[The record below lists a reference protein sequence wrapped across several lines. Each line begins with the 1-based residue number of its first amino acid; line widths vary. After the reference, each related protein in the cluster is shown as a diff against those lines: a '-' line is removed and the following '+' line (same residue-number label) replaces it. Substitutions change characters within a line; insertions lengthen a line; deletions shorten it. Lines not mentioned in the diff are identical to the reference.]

1 MLLWCR
7 DSVARSLQ
15 YGFDRLSSARFAPI
29 WGALKHQDKLLAR
42 FRVIPSVDS
51 MTAKFLSFSLVAILM
66 MLIASAE
73 EEASELYTN
82 GVIDLG
88 IVVRDLDQS
97 AKFYTEVVGLKEIN
111 GFKVPGKVTGDFGLT
126 DNQDV
131 TARVFV
137 AVNAAGEPASKLKMM
152 AFPKAQGKKPDQE
165 FIHSSLGVSYL
176 TLFVTDMDAVMIRLK
191 KAGVKTL
198 GKTPAPIGGANFL
211 TVFRDPD
218 GNFIELIGPS
228 KKGG

>member
-1 MLLWCR
+1 MLWTRL
-7 DSVARSLQ
+7 ALTRSIPVQ
-15 YGFDRLSSARFAPI
+15 GFP
-29 WGALKHQDKLLAR
+29 KHQHKLLAR
-42 FRVIPSVDS
+42 LQVVSSVES
-51 MTAKFLSFSLVAILM
+51 MITKFLSSALVAILM
-66 MLIASAE
+66 MPVASAE
-73 EEASELYTN
+73 EKARELYTN

-137 AVNAAGEPASKLKMM
+137 AVDDAGTPASKLKMM
-152 AFPKAQGKKPDQE
+152 AFPKAQGTKPDQE

-176 TLFVTDMDAVMIRLK
+176 TLFVTDMDAVMVRLK

-198 GKTPAPIGGANFL
+198 GKTPAPIGGPNFL

>member
-1 MLLWCR
+1 MLKKY
-7 DSVARSLQ
+7 SLALAA
-15 YGFDRLSSARFAPI
+15 FLVLLNAAFA
-29 WGALKHQDKLLAR
+29 Q
-42 FRVIPSVDS
+42 
-51 MTAKFLSFSLVAILM
+51 
-66 MLIASAE
+66 E
-73 EEASELYTN
+73 ESQELYAN

-88 IVVRDLDQS
+88 IVVRDLERS
-97 AKFYTEVVGLKEIN
+97 AKFYTEVVGLKEVN

-137 AVNAAGEPASKLKMM
+137 ALDAGGKPSSKIKMM
-152 AFPKAQGKKPDQE
+152 AFPKAQGKAPDQKY
-165 FIHSSLGVSYL
+165 IHSTLGVSYL
-176 TLFVTDMDAVMIRLK
+176 TLFVTDMDAMMTRLK

-198 GKTPAPIGGANFL
+198 GKTPASIGGSNLL

-228 KKGG
+228 REGK

>member
-1 MLLWCR
+1 MLKKY
-7 DSVARSLQ
+7 SLALAA
-15 YGFDRLSSARFAPI
+15 FLVLLNAAFA
-29 WGALKHQDKLLAR
+29 Q
-42 FRVIPSVDS
+42 
-51 MTAKFLSFSLVAILM
+51 
-66 MLIASAE
+66 E
-73 EEASELYTN
+73 ESQELYAN

-88 IVVRDLDQS
+88 IVVRDLERS
-97 AKFYTEVVGLKEIN
+97 AKFYTEILGLKEVN

-137 AVNAAGEPASKLKMM
+137 TLDASGKPSTKLKMM
-152 AFPKAQGKKPDQE
+152 AFPKAQGKAPDQKY
-165 FIHSSLGVSYL
+165 IHSTLGVSYL
-176 TLFVTDMDAVMIRLK
+176 TLFVTDMDAMMARLK

-198 GKTPAPIGGANFL
+198 GKTPAPIGGSNRL

-228 KKGG
+228 KQGG

>member
-1 MLLWCR
+1 MQR
-7 DSVARSLQ
+7 TT
-15 YGFDRLSSARFAPI
+15 
-29 WGALKHQDKLLAR
+29 ALALA
-42 FRVIPSVDS
+42 S
-51 MTAKFLSFSLVAILM
+51 FLS
-66 MLIASAE
+66 LITVASAQE
-73 EEASELYTN
+73 GKKAQDGLYAK

-88 IVVRDLDQS
+88 IVVRDLDRS
-97 AKFYTEVVGLKEIN
+97 AKFYTEVLGLQEVK

-137 AVNAAGEPASKLKMM
+137 AVDASGKPSTKLKMM
-152 AFPKAQGKKPDQE
+152 AFPKAQGAAPDQKY
-165 FIHSSLGVSYL
+165 IHSTLGVSYL
-176 TLFVTDMDAVMIRLK
+176 TLFVTDMDAMMARLK

-198 GKTPAPIGGANFL
+198 GKTPAPIGGANHL

-228 KKGG
+228 GEGR

>member
-1 MLLWCR
+1 MTTKIL
-7 DSVARSLQ
+7 SASLATI
-15 YGFDRLSSARFAPI
+15 LIMSSAP
-29 WGALKHQDKLLAR
+29 
-42 FRVIPSVDS
+42 
-51 MTAKFLSFSLVAILM
+51 
-66 MLIASAE
+66 AE
-73 EEASELYTN
+73 EEGKELYTN

-97 AKFYTEVVGLKEIN
+97 AKFYADVVGLKEVN

-126 DNQDV
+126 ENQDV
-131 TARVFV
+131 IARVFV
-137 AVNAAGEPASKLKMM
+137 AVDAAGKPASKLKMM

-165 FIHSSLGVSYL
+165 FIHSTLGVSYL
-176 TLFVTDMDAVMIRLK
+176 TLFVTDMDAVMNRLK

-198 GKTPAPIGGANFL
+198 GKTPASIGGPNFL

-228 KKGG
+228 KLGE

>member
-1 MLLWCR
+1 MT
-7 DSVARSLQ
+7 DKV
-15 YGFDRLSSARFAPI
+15 LSA
-29 WGALKHQDKLLAR
+29 
-42 FRVIPSVDS
+42 
-51 MTAKFLSFSLVAILM
+51 TLSAILM
-66 MLIASAE
+66 MPMASAK
-73 EEASELYTN
+73 EEAKELYTN

-97 AKFYTEVVGLKEIN
+97 AKFFTEVVGLKEVN

-137 AVNAAGEPASKLKMM
+137 AVDTAGKPASKLKMM
-152 AFPKAQGKKPDQE
+152 AFPRAQGKKPDQT
-165 FIHSSLGVSYL
+165 FIHTTLGVSYL
-176 TLFVTDMDAVMIRLK
+176 TLFVTDMNAVMERLK

-198 GKTPAPIGGANFL
+198 GRTPAPIGGLNFL

-228 KKGG
+228 KQGGQ

>member
-1 MLLWCR
+1 MHLPTVTPIMLKK
-7 DSVARSLQ
+7 S
-15 YGFDRLSSARFAPI
+15 
-29 WGALKHQDKLLAR
+29 LLALL
-42 FRVIPSVDS
+42 
-51 MTAKFLSFSLVAILM
+51 ASLLLPTLAC
-66 MLIASAE
+66 AGEKE
-73 EEASELYTN
+73 EELYSN

-88 IVVRDLDQS
+88 LVVRDLDKS
-97 AKFYTEVVGLKEIN
+97 AKFYTEVVGLKEVN

-137 AVNAAGEPASKLKMM
+137 ALDAGGKPSSKIKMM
-152 AFPKAQGKKPDQE
+152 AFPKAQGKAPDQE
-165 FIHSSLGVSYL
+165 FIHSTLGVSYL
-176 TLFVTDMDAVMIRLK
+176 TLFVTDMDAMMVRLK

-198 GKTPAPIGGANFL
+198 GKTPAPIGGANRL

-228 KKGG
+228 GKGG

>member
-1 MLLWCR
+1 
-7 DSVARSLQ
+7 
-15 YGFDRLSSARFAPI
+15 
-29 WGALKHQDKLLAR
+29 
-42 FRVIPSVDS
+42 
-51 MTAKFLSFSLVAILM
+51 MTTKFLPAVLSAILM
-66 MLIASAE
+66 TSPAPGE
-73 EEASELYTN
+73 EEVKELYTN

-97 AKFYTEVVGLKEIN
+97 ARFYTDVVGLKEVN
-111 GFKVPGKVTGDFGLT
+111 GFKVPGKITGDFGLT

-137 AVNAAGEPASKLKMM
+137 AVDGAGNPASKLKMM
-152 AFPKAQGKKPDQE
+152 AFPKAQGKKPDQT
-165 FIHSSLGVSYL
+165 FIHTTLGVSYL
-176 TLFVTDMDAVMIRLK
+176 TLFVTDMDAVMVRLK

-198 GKTPAPIGGANFL
+198 GRTPAPIGGPNFL

-228 KKGG
+228 KQVGQ